1 MKTRVLIVDDEIE
14 ICEIL
19 REVLTAEGFEV
30 LIAHNAAEF
39 CLQALAKSPQLII
52 LDINLGG
59 TSGPEVYND
68 LLCKGLNNSIPVIFL
83 SALVPEELSSPGRVI
98 PGRKY
103 IMHAKPFY
111 CDRLI
116 QDIKNLTKNLS
127 AEAA

>member
-1 MKTRVLIVDDEIE
+1 MKTRVLVVDDEIE

-19 REVLTAEGFEV
+19 REVLCSEGFEV

-39 CLQALAKSPQLII
+39 CLQALAKSPHLII

-59 TSGPEVYND
+59 SSGPEVYND
-68 LLCKGLNNSIPVIFL
+68 LLGKGLNAGIPVIFL

-116 QDIKNLTKNLS
+116 RDIQSLTKDLNT
-127 AEAA
+127 EAA